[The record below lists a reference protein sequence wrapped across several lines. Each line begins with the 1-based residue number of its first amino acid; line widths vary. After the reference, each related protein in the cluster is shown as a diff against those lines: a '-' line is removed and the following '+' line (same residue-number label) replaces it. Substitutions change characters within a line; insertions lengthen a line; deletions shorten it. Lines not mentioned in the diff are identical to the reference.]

1 VLATGLRPAIPSSNR
16 GHQPG
21 RVPSARPERD
31 RLLRVNRLIWYHR
44 LVFDSVAD
52 AAIRSTYLPWVESIT
67 LIKTGQREEL
77 ELALNSRYEV
87 LWTAL
92 KQSLEKPGVRLK
104 SQYSRR
110 LYRWAK
116 QYARVGY
123 KRVSLARLRSSRG
136 SRMPRSSL
144 WCRHASARTEPRPTP
159 FASPCHLC
167 LALPPLPRPA
177 TFASPYHL
185 CLALPPLPRPTTFAS
200 AYQSGLVCH
209 KFGFWV

>member
-1 VLATGLRPAIPSSNR
+1 MLATGLRPAIPSSNR

-31 RLLRVNRLIWYHR
+31 LLLRGNRLIWYHR

-104 SQYSRR
+104 SQYSSR

-123 KRVSLARLRSSRG
+123 KRVSLATFRKILGLEDVRDKSGKLVQKS
-136 SRMPRSSL
+136 
-144 WCRHASARTEPRPTP
+144 
-159 FASPCHLC
+159 ASPVLGK
-167 LALPPLPRPA
+167 RQ
-177 TFASPYHL
+177 
-185 CLALPPLPRPTTFAS
+185 TTGVG
-200 AYQSGLVCH
+200 SGS
-209 KFGFWV
+209 GRNQQIQ